1 MSKIYTFTHRVSENW
16 YRKFITRESLD
27 GLREIFAEEFGE
39 TFTNLLDFGADGISP
54 KWHGIKLMGRMK
66 SWNITNFSPAQ
77 ETFDFGKVEAKYA
90 ELKRLAMSSLELKN
104 ATTERM
110 DAKRNFLYANPIE
123 WTTIGRR
130 GEDSYLFIP
139 STYHSFRIGINGDGS
154 IANVVCDTPKYF
166 RSCDIGKIIEELQDF
181 KKKWE
186 EISALYV
193 GKNIYS

>member
-27 GLREIFAEEFGE
+27 GLREKFVEEFGE
-39 TFTNLLDFGADGISP
+39 TFANMLSFGADGISP
-54 KWHGIKLMGRMK
+54 KWHAIELMGRSK
-66 SWNITNFSPAQ
+66 SGNITNFSPAQ
-77 ETFDFGKVEAKYA
+77 ESFDFGKVENKYA

-104 ATTERM
+104 ATTEQM
-110 DAKRNFLYANPIE
+110 DAKRAFLYANPIE
-123 WTTIGRR
+123 WTTIERR
-130 GEDSYLFIP
+130 GEDSYLSIP
-139 STYHSFRIGINGDGS
+139 GVYLTFRIGLNGDGT

-166 RSCDIGKIIEELQDF
+166 RSVDIGKIIEDLQDF